1 MWLPEYGFSPSL
13 WLFIIELPLGL
24 WNTHTGHAVPR
35 QVLIFP
41 ENRLLPWYLWTIGGV
56 CNASH
61 PKQRAIRQM
70 CHQNDIIYHSTL
82 PETQESDVGVAPS
95 HNTVAFPSSHAGRYL
110 NNHKSASCHPG
121 SILATEHET

>member
-95 HNTVAFPSSHAGRYL
+95 HNTVAFPSTQNESPQVHVSPSL
-110 NNHKSASCHPG
+110 E
-121 SILATEHET
+121 LA